1 MVMPVWMNLRKHL
14 NVYVFNYTNVERF
27 LNGSD
32 LKIKVEEVG
41 PYAYKDFAEKT
52 NLKDFGDFV
61 TFQVSFEAFL
71 GFLIPLLVT

>member
-1 MVMPVWMNLRKHL
+1 M
-14 NVYVFNYTNVERF
+14 NVYVFNYTNVDRF

-41 PYAYKDFAEKT
+41 PYAYKDFAEKS

-61 TFQVSFEAFL
+61 TFQVSLNF
-71 GFLIPLLVT
+71 